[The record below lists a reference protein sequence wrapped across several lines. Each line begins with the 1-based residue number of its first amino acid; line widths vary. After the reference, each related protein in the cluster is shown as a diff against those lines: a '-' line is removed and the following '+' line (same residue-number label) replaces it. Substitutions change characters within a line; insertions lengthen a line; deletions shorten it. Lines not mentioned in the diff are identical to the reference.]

1 MVMWEVLLRLEN
13 ILNIKFGCHAKQKN
27 MPKTTTKNYL
37 IFCLIFSLA
46 LEGCLSLNPSRFLSQ
61 VLADS
66 DDSSREEDVV
76 EDEAHKKKIDEIED
90 KIKEY
95 EKKLEK
101 LKTQRG
107 TLQNEID
114 YLDSQINLTQ
124 LKIQSA
130 NDQILFMVGK
140 IESLSREIQ
149 NLTTRLE
156 KISETIDYQENLLN
170 QRQRDQYKTEQSIP
184 KSFEFLLFLLKPEEL
199 DEKIQKTTYSQ
210 VMQEKDRNLLNE
222 LNETKKAYKNQKGIF
237 EDKKKEEEKLK
248 AEVEKQKANLI
259 GYQNQLDGQKSTKAR
274 LLLDTQN
281 DEGKYQQLLEGA
293 RRELN
298 QILGAAAALQGTN
311 GEKVKKGDVIGVQG
325 NSGRSS
331 GPHLHFGVYKYSSF
345 DEIVG
350 WNWYYSNSLDPKKV
364 LEPKTVLWDSCETV
378 EKTVGKGDWGWP
390 MKGSVRITNSYGDN
404 CYKYSFNLGNSHPAY
419 DMVGAP
425 GSKVLAVEDGEA
437 YFCRNCLGDGGN
449 GVFIFHDNGYMT
461 MYWHLL

>member
-1 MVMWEVLLRLEN
+1 
-13 ILNIKFGCHAKQKN
+13 
-27 MPKTTTKNYL
+27 MPKMTTRKFFL
-37 IFCLIFSLA
+37 IFGLILYFA
-46 LEGCLSLNPSRFLSQ
+46 LGIHLNPNSKRFLPQ
-61 VLADS
+61 VFADS
-66 DDSSREEDVV
+66 DDSSQEDVV
-76 EDEAHKKKIDEIED
+76 EDEAHQKKVDEIED

-130 NDQILFMVGK
+130 NDQILFVTGK

-210 VMQEKDRNLLNE
+210 VMQERDRNLLDE
-222 LNETKKAYKNQKGIF
+222 LNRTKKAYKNQKGIF

-248 AEVEKQKANLI
+248 AEVERQKANLV
-259 GYQNQLDGQKSTKAR
+259 GYQAQLDGQKRAKAQ
-274 LLLDTQN
+274 LLKDTQS

-298 QILGAAAALQGTN
+298 QILKAATALQGTN
-311 GEKVKKGDVIGVQG
+311 GEKVKRGDVIGVQG

-350 WNWYYSNSLDPKKV
+350 WNWYYSNSVDPKKV
-364 LEPKTVLWDSCETV
+364 LEPKTVLWDSCETE
-378 EKTVGKGDWGWP
+378 EKTVGKGDWSWP
-390 MKGSVRITNSYGDN
+390 LEGSVRITNSYGDN
-404 CYKYSFNLGNSHPAY
+404 CYKYSFNLGNPHPAY
-419 DMVGAP
+419 DMVGP
-425 GSKVLAVEDGEA
+425 SGVRVHAVEDGEA

-449 GVFIFHDNGYMT
+449 GVFIFHDGGYMT